1 MFLRLPMTIAPGVVL
16 PDPEI
21 AAICRRYHVRELA
34 LFGSAARGEMRSD
47 SDVDLLVD
55 FLPDARIGLL
65 ELSALMRELS
75 QMVGRPVDLA
85 VKPALKPLVRAEV
98 LAEAQTLYA
107 P

>member
-1 MFLRLPMTIAPGVVL
+1 MTLAPGVVL
-16 PDPEI
+16 PESEI

>member
-1 MFLRLPMTIAPGVVL
+1 MPE
-16 PDPEI
+16 PEI

-65 ELSALMRELS
+65 ELSAMTRELS
-75 QMVGRPVDLA
+75 QAVGRPVDLA

>member
-1 MFLRLPMTIAPGVVL
+1 MTLAPGVVL
-16 PDPEI
+16 PESEI

-65 ELSALMRELS
+65 ELSALTRELS
-75 QMVGRPVDLA
+75 QMVGRAVDLA
-85 VKPALKPLVRAEV
+85 LEPALKPLVRAEV

>member
-1 MFLRLPMTIAPGVVL
+1 MTLAPGVVL
-16 PDPEI
+16 PELEI
-21 AAICRRYHVRELA
+21 AAICRRYQVRELA
-34 LFGSAARGEMRSD
+34 LFGSAARGEMRTD
-47 SDVDLLVD
+47 SDVDFLVD

-65 ELSALMRELS
+65 ELSAMTREFS
-75 QMVGRPVDLA
+75 RVVGRPVDLA

>member
-1 MFLRLPMTIAPGVVL
+1 MTLAPGVVL
-16 PDPEI
+16 PESEI

-65 ELSALMRELS
+65 ELSAMVREFS
-75 QMVGRPVDLA
+75 QVVGRPVDLA
-85 VKPALKPLVRAEV
+85 VKLLVRAEV